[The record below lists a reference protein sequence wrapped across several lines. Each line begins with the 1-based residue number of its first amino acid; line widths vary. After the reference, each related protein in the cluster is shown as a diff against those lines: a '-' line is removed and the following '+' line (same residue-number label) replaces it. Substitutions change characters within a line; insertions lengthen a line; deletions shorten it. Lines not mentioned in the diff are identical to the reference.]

1 MFLCVFWFRVLY
13 ITSFSIQI
21 SLQFTPIQYNPIKY
35 NGQSLSLSLDYCV
48 GVGVRL
54 SYIRFIIMES
64 EMMTIIFRKNEKNT
78 HRILSS
84 NLRPLPY
91 QANALTTVLP
101 MHICLITY
109 ANYSK
114 RYISIHYQFS

>member
-35 NGQSLSLSLDYCV
+35 NGQSQSLSLDYCV

-64 EMMTIIFRKNEKNT
+64 EMMTIIFRKKENKYLPDTEFEPTTSAIPGQCLN
-78 HRILSS
+78 HRTTDAHLFD
-84 NLRPLPY
+84 NL
-91 QANALTTVLP
+91 
-101 MHICLITY
+101 H
-109 ANYSK
+109 
-114 RYISIHYQFS
+114 